1 MPHHRSSGIDCL
13 GIGWVV
19 HIITDRG
26 VSVRFISERL
36 DFDACKESSPL
47 AKLILSMVGAFA
59 EFERS
64 MIKRRQAEG
73 LALVKARGVY
83 KGDGCSD

>member
-1 MPHHRSSGIDCL
+1 M
-13 GIGWVV
+13 
-19 HIITDRG
+19 
-26 VSVRFISERL
+26 
-36 DFDACKESSPL
+36 
-47 AKLILSMVGAFA
+47 AKLLLSMVGAFA
-59 EFERS
+59 QFERS